1 MKNLIPFALIA
12 LLTWQ
17 CATQKTNQPT
27 QATTQ
32 TLKPRRLEILFLGDN
47 GHHRPIE
54 RVPQIMGALGAKGIN
69 FTYSD
74 NLNDLNTNY
83 LNKFDGVLLYANWD
97 TISKPQERAL
107 VDYIA
112 SGKGFIPVHCA
123 SYCFRNS
130 EELVKIMGGQFW
142 RHTWDTIQPV
152 WARPG
157 HPAMMGSKMF
167 KTLDETYLHTKLQP
181 DNVVLT
187 ERIIQPDQF
196 KDRPNQK
203 TEPYTW
209 VRTHGKGRIF
219 YTAYGHDESTWNQ
232 PAFMTLLEKGI
243 RWAVGEQAVQ
253 DLEALNPK
261 VFNYRQA
268 KLPNYEKRAEPQIQ
282 QFPLTPEE
290 SMKYI
295 QVPVEFNLELF
306 ASEPNVQHPI
316 AMSWDERGRLYVLI
330 TKDYPNERKDGN
342 GSDYI
347 LICEDTDKDGK
358 ADKFTRFAEGL
369 SIPTGMV
376 FANGGLIVAQAPDM
390 LFLQD
395 TDGDDKADVKKI
407 LFSGFGTFDT
417 HAGPSSLRYGF
428 DNWIWGCV
436 GYSGFKG
443 KLPANADSLQFG
455 QAFFRFKPSIDKPE
469 SSQIEWIT
477 STSNNTWGF
486 AFNEAGDVFGSTAN
500 NAHGWYMAIPHR
512 YFRGNL
518 GMGRDNGSRSTDTH
532 KDMKTITPRIRQV
545 DVFGGFTAAAGH
557 NFYTARAF
565 PKKYWNQIAFV
576 AEPTGHVLHQN
587 QMVKR
592 GTDYEDKEAFN
603 LMAGA
608 DEWFSPVF
616 SEVGPDGAVW
626 VADWYSFIIQHN
638 PKPDG
643 FKMGE
648 GNAYETD
655 LRDYTHGRIYRV
667 SHKEAPAYQPISLSK
682 ERPNELIANLKNLN
696 LLWRNHAQRLLVE
709 RGKTDVVPQLLE
721 MLKDKSVDEVGLN
734 VGVIHALWALHGLT
748 SPSDNTSSMW
758 RRIGEEVLRHPSAAV
773 RKNAVQVL
781 PPTTETA
788 QLLLANNT
796 LNDPEPLVVL
806 NTLLKFTET
815 PLSPEI
821 ENAVLVRL
829 ESATEADDR
838 WLPDAFGV
846 ILNAHNG
853 QLLRRYLA
861 KRISNS
867 EKNVAS
873 SQHHH
878 HTMPAEQAAKE
889 NPNHSTT
896 HSQITNATKPDL
908 AITNIIISPSVPSVR
923 ENAGITIE
931 VTNLG
936 ATLPKEKV
944 PTVNV
949 SVEGLGLKINM
960 VSYQLKNGIGAGE
973 TIKLVENNNG
983 PWVGRFGFTSEQAG
997 KLRITAK
1004 IDADNKIAEEEEFKN
1019 NTLSKTFEIKR
1030 PAKLSDFALERAM
1043 RSYGWYAHADSVLA
1057 TLTQAQTLDTD
1068 AQNAIIKGI
1077 LYGWNPKRKATT
1089 NDAGKAL
1096 LVSMKD
1102 NISEDL
1108 KGRFTALMESYGA
1121 TDAAKIDP
1129 NLQVVKIKAI
1139 REAMKFDIKT
1149 FTVTAGKPVEII
1161 FENPDA
1167 MQHNIVI
1174 GKPKSMDIIGN
1185 AADKMITQ
1193 KDAAEK
1199 NYVPNLP
1206 NQVIAATPLVN
1217 PDQTYRL
1224 TFTAPTEPGD
1234 YPFICT
1240 FPGHWRLMNGTM
1252 KVVKEEMKTAK

>member
-1 MKNLIPFALIA
+1 MKTLFPLIALA

-17 CATQKTNQPT
+17 CATQKTT
-27 QATTQ
+27 QTTQ
-32 TLKPRRLEILFLGDN
+32 TAQTTQPRRLEILFLGDN

-54 RVPQIMGALGAKGIN
+54 RVPQAMAALGAKGIN

-74 NLNDLNTNY
+74 NLNDLNPNY
-83 LNKFDGVLLYANWD
+83 LSNFDGVLLYANWD

-130 EELVKIMGGQFW
+130 DELVKIMGGQFW

-152 WARPG
+152 WARPD
-157 HPAMMGSKMF
+157 HPAIMGAKQF
-167 KTLDETYLHTKLQP
+167 RTLDETYLHTKLQP
-181 DNVVLT
+181 DNLVLT
-187 ERIIQPDQF
+187 ERVIQPDQY

-219 YTAYGHDESTWNQ
+219 YTAYGHDESTWSQ
-232 PAFMTLLEKGI
+232 PNFMNLLEKGI

-253 DLEALNPK
+253 DLEALNPP

-268 KLPNYEKRAEPQIQ
+268 KLPNYEKRNEPQIQ
-282 QFPLTPEE
+282 QFPLSPEQ

-306 ASEPNVQHPI
+306 ASEPNVMHPI

-330 TKDYPNERKDGN
+330 TKDYPNERKDTG

-358 ADKFTRFAEGL
+358 ADKFTRFADGL

-395 TDGDDKADVKKI
+395 TDGDDKADVKKT

-436 GYSGFKG
+436 GYSGYKG

-455 QAFFRFKPSIDKPE
+455 QAFFRFKPDGSKM
-469 SSQIEWIT
+469 EWMT

-512 YFRGNL
+512 YFKGNL

-532 KDMKTITPRIRQV
+532 KDMKTLTPRIRQV

-565 PKKYWNQIAFV
+565 PKKYWNQVAFV

-587 QMVKR
+587 HIVKK

-638 PKPDG
+638 PKPEN

-667 SHKEAPAYQPISLSK
+667 SAKNAPAYQPVSLSK
-682 ERPNELIANLKNLN
+682 DRPDELLANLKNTN
-696 LLWRNHAQRLLVE
+696 LLWRSHAQRLLVE
-709 RGKTDVVPQLLE
+709 RAKTDVAPQLLE

-734 VGVIHALWALHGLT
+734 AGVIHALWTLQGLGQL
-748 SPSDNTSSMW
+748 DRVNW
-758 RRIGEEVLRHPSAAV
+758 AELLKHPSNAV
-773 RKNAVQVL
+773 RKNAVQVM
-781 PPTTETA
+781 PVEANTA
-788 QLLLANNT
+788 QLLLNANA
-796 LNDPEPLVVL
+796 LNDAEPLVVL
-806 NTLLKFTET
+806 NTLLKLTET
-815 PLSPEI
+815 PLTPDLEKAI
-821 ENAVLVRL
+821 LTRL
-829 ESATEADDR
+829 ETATEADDR

-846 ILNAHNG
+846 MLNAHNG
-853 QLLRRYLA
+853 QLLRTHLA
-861 KRISNS
+861 KRQTSN
-867 EKNVAS
+867 
-873 SQHHH
+873 
-878 HTMPAEQAAKE
+878 
-889 NPNHSTT
+889 
-896 HSQITNATKPDL
+896 IKP
-908 AITNIIISPSVPSVR
+908 
-923 ENAGITIE
+923 
-931 VTNLG
+931 
-936 ATLPKEKV
+936 
-944 PTVNV
+944 
-949 SVEGLGLKINM
+949 
-960 VSYQLKNGIGAGE
+960 Q
-973 TIKLVENNNG
+973 
-983 PWVGRFGFTSEQAG
+983 TSEHTHDHNKMMREEG
-997 KLRITAK
+997 KSLI
-1004 IDADNKIAEEEEFKN
+1004 
-1019 NTLSKTFEIKR
+1019 
-1030 PAKLSDFALERAM
+1030 
-1043 RSYGWYAHADSVLA
+1043 H
-1057 TLTQAQTLDTD
+1057 
-1068 AQNAIIKGI
+1068 
-1077 LYGWNPKRKATT
+1077 
-1089 NDAGKAL
+1089 
-1096 LVSMKD
+1096 
-1102 NISEDL
+1102 
-1108 KGRFTALMESYGA
+1108 RFT
-1121 TDAAKIDP
+1121 
-1129 NLQVVKIKAI
+1129 
-1139 REAMKFDIKT
+1139 
-1149 FTVTAGKPVEII
+1149 
-1161 FENPDA
+1161 
-1167 MQHNIVI
+1167 H
-1174 GKPKSMDIIGN
+1174 
-1185 AADKMITQ
+1185 
-1193 KDAAEK
+1193 
-1199 NYVPNLP
+1199 
-1206 NQVIAATPLVN
+1206 
-1217 PDQTYRL
+1217 
-1224 TFTAPTEPGD
+1224 
-1234 YPFICT
+1234 
-1240 FPGHWRLMNGTM
+1240 
-1252 KVVKEEMKTAK
+1252 